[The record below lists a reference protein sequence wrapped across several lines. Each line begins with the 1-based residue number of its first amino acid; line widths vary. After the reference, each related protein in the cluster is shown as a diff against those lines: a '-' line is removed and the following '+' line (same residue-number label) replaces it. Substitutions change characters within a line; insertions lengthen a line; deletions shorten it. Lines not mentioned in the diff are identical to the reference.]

1 MIAIIPFDTWT
12 AGPAPAAGMD
22 FQDYKSFWNDKAST
36 PRGALVAVDGSHDER
51 TVRLTGAFSA
61 AQARAALDLQAGDR
75 VFELGCGVGRI
86 GRELAGEVAH
96 WHGLDIS
103 ENMLDVARERLAGS
117 GDCAVSALQG
127 PRLDA
132 LADGSM
138 DKGYCVAV
146 FIHMDKEDF
155 VLYLRDVARVLRPG
169 GLFYF
174 DHWNLAHPVGWR
186 RFALEFE
193 QAARLPPGQR
203 KDVARNQ
210 FVVPQEVEAY
220 VRGVGLEPVLV
231 LDDSPCVQVVARK
244 PDGDPVASAREAERL
259 RNAAPRITYG
269 QQWTTYF
276 DAIVADEAEA
286 RGPHRLVALL
296 SQRPADDGVANMFRA
311 WIFGAWQTRPDW
323 GPVPAG
329 LEPSV

>member
-1 MIAIIPFDTWT
+1 
-12 AGPAPAAGMD
+12 MD
-22 FQDYKSFWNDKAST
+22 FPDYKHFWNHKA
-36 PRGALVAVDGSHDER
+36 PDALAAMSAVDGSPDE
-51 TVRLTGAFSA
+51 TTLRLTGRYTVK
-61 AQARAALDLQAGDR
+61 QLDAALALAPTDR
-75 VFELGCGVGRI
+75 FFEIGCGVGRI
-86 GRELAGEVAH
+86 GRELLPRIGH
-96 WHGLDIS
+96 WTGLDIS
-103 ENMLDVARERLAGS
+103 ENMLAVTRERL
-117 GDCAVSALQG
+117 GDDPRVELHALER
-127 PRLDA
+127 PSLSMLPDA
-132 LADGSM
+132 SQ
-138 DKGYCVAV
+138 DKGCCVAV

-155 VLYLRDVARVLRPG
+155 AHYLHEVARVLRPG

-193 QAARLPPGQR
+193 QAAHLPPGQR

-269 QQWTTYF
+269 PQWTTYF

-286 RGPHRLVALL
+286 RGPFRLVALL

-311 WIFGAWQTRPDW
+311 WISGAWQTRPDW

-329 LEPSV
+329 LEPGV